1 MKLVFD
7 IYKLYLMKQLKIFIE
22 LTRLN
27 KPIGYMLLFWPCSWG
42 LALAFDFD
50 QNINLF
56 IFYFVLFFLGSIL
69 MRSAGCIFNDIVDRD
84 FDKKV
89 ERTKNRPLA
98 SGKISVN
105 RSLIYVCLLC
115 LSAFTILMQF
125 NLFTIFLG
133 MFSMIF
139 AFSYPFM
146 KRVTYWPQLFL
157 GLTFN
162 WGIIMAYSAVN
173 GNISIN
179 VILLYLS
186 AIFWTLGYDTIYGAQ
201 DIIDDE
207 IIGVKSTSIKFKKNI
222 KIFVSANYFITLII
236 LMYIFYN
243 KIGIN
248 FATLALCLFFLSLI
262 FQIKKFDKSKP
273 HSCLAAFKINNF
285 SGLILFISIL
295 LNSISI

>member
-1 MKLVFD
+1 
-7 IYKLYLMKQLKIFIE
+7 MKQLKIFIE

-42 LALAFDFD
+42 LALAYDFD

-56 IFYFVLFFLGSIL
+56 ILYLILFLLGSIL

-98 SGKISVN
+98 SGQISVN
-105 RSLIYVCLLC
+105 RSLTYVCLLC
-115 LSAFTILMQF
+115 LSAFAILVQF
-125 NLFTIFLG
+125 NLFTIYLG

-162 WGIIMAYSAVN
+162 WGIIMAYTAVN
-173 GNISIN
+173 GDISIN

-201 DIIDDE
+201 DNKDDE

-222 KIFVSANYFITLII
+222 KIFVSTNYFITLIM

-248 FATLALCLFFLSLI
+248 FATLALCLFFLSLV

-273 HSCLAAFKINNF
+273 HSCLVAFKTNNF
-285 SGLILFISIL
+285 SGLVLFISIL